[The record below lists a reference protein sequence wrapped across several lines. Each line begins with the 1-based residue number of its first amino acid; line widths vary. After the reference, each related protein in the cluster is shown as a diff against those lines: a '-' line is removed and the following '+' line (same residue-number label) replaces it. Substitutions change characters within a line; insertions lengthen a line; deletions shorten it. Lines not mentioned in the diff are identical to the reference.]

1 MVMLLTL
8 LIVVIT
14 LGLVMPVFWIVGTV
28 GSIAYV
34 GLNGMGAAFRERTV
48 ALNPHLGLTMA
59 DGGKRVDEE
68 KK

>member
-1 MVMLLTL
+1 
-8 LIVVIT
+8 
-14 LGLVMPVFWIVGTV
+14 VFWIVGTV